1 MRKQFFFLFI
11 LPLLMSSGLVAQ
23 DTLPRIS
30 VKPVNNLVVISWKNT
45 YGAKISNILIQR
57 SADSLAKFTTI
68 GTVLNPLNRENGF
81 VDSKIGSTPFF
92 YRLFIAFEGGRYLF
106 TKSSKPQLDTIV
118 KVTPLTTVVAPIIVP
133 VIAPVNTLPNV
144 PVVIH
149 QPVVTK
155 TPITK
160 PPVVVPIAPPPI
172 ELPEEINLLPET
184 KIIPKPVPVGFVP
197 SKFIFTDKNN
207 NLVISLPDAEKEKF
221 SLKFFNEKEKLV
233 FEIKNITEPYLI
245 AEKVNFLRTGWYYYS
260 LFNDGILLEKY
271 KFYISK
277 DGKAGPPPPEPKK

>member
-11 LPLLMSSGLVAQ
+11 LPLLMSTALVAQ
-23 DTLPRIS
+23 DTLPHIS

-81 VDSKIGSTPFF
+81 VDSKAGSTSFF
-92 YRLFIAFEGGRYLF
+92 YRIFIAFEGGKYLF
-106 TKSSKPQLDTIV
+106 TKSSKPKLDTIA
-118 KVTPLTTVVAPIIVP
+118 KAAPIAT
-133 VIAPVNTLPNV
+133 VIAPVNNSSNAPLVLRN
-144 PVVIH
+144 PVE
-149 QPVVTK
+149 TK
-155 TPITK
+155 TPTAQ
-160 PPVVVPIAPPPI
+160 PPLVVPIAPPPV
-172 ELPEEINLLPET
+172 ELPLEINLLPET
-184 KIIPKPVPVGFVP
+184 KIIPKPAPIGFVP

-233 FEIKNITEPYLI
+233 FEIKNINEPYLI
-245 AEKVNFLRTGWYYYS
+245 AEKVNFLRPGWYYYP
-260 LFNDGILLEKY
+260 LFNDGILMEKY